1 MKEPLTTIKIWTA
14 TRKLLRLIAASTGER
29 MVEVMHR
36 LVTAE
41 WERQQNTTQEDVHE
55 RDSHTG

>member
-1 MKEPLTTIKIWTA
+1 MSESYTTIKIWQK

-29 MVEVMHR
+29 IVEVMHR

-41 WERQQNTTQEDVHE
+41 WNRQPQTPQEDT
-55 RDSHTG
+55 R

>member
-1 MKEPLTTIKIWTA
+1 MKEPYTTIKIWTQ

-41 WERQQNTTQEDVHE
+41 WDRQQNTHQEDTHG
-55 RDSHTG
+55 R

>member
-1 MKEPLTTIKIWTA
+1 MRTYTTIKTWTQ

-41 WERQQNTTQEDVHE
+41 WERQHDTSQED
-55 RDSHTG
+55 TL